1 MYDAGKEDYLR
12 PSEHI
17 GLDWIGLDSLHI
29 SVYCIGRTVLQ
40 TVSQKLTAT
49 LMFRIS
55 SEADDLSSESGSGKI
70 ISVYLYSIH
79 YSEYTFFTQRAGDSL
94 QRNVY
99 LFSILSSSLTFC
111 DVIFV

>member
-17 GLDWIGLDSLHI
+17 GLDCIGLDSLHI
-29 SVYCIGRTVLQ
+29 SAYCIGRTVLE

-55 SEADDLSSESGSGKI
+55 SEVNDLSSESGSGKI
-70 ISVYLYSIH
+70 ISVHLYSIQ
-79 YSEYTFFTQRAGDSL
+79 YSEYTPF
-94 QRNVY
+94 
-99 LFSILSSSLTFC
+99 LSRERRLPPA
-111 DVIFV
+111 